1 MFYVGISAFVVAL
14 IVQFVDANDRLFSK
28 NIASIN
34 SYHWLLYIG
43 LSLSGKLYWPFMEHH
58 KIILICCT
66 SYLEKEIIIFAFS
79 GIVGFFFEY
88 KSLQMV
94 PPSIVSILR
103 TTEIVVAYVMNIVLT
118 NSTPEIINSFG
129 SILVLVAAIVLIFE
143 KEIDKSVSYLCSRQK
158 YEKLDE
164 ENNVINDKVN

>member
-1 MFYVGISAFVVAL
+1 MQMIVCLVKILLAL
-14 IVQFVDANDRLFSK
+14 ILITGYYTLDSLFQV
-28 NIASIN
+28 NFIGPLWSIIK
-34 SYHWLLYIG
+34 SFYII
-43 LSLSGKLYWPFMEHH
+43 F
-58 KIILICCT
+58 CCT
-66 SYLEKEIIIFAFS
+66 SDLEKEIIIFAFS